1 MSAGSSAEVPGEQE
15 VQSSP
20 THPAESWPRGH
31 RAKEQPPTRGTHLG
45 CVDVTLRDAGYGG
58 LGEQL
63 HLMSSEGGAI
73 FPDFP

>member
-1 MSAGSSAEVPGEQE
+1 MSAGSSAEAPGEQE

-31 RAKEQPPTRGTHLG
+31 RAKGQPPTHLG
-45 CVDVTLRDAGYGG
+45 CVDVTLRDVGYGG

-63 HLMSSEGGAI
+63 HLMSSEGGAV